1 MLSITQKQAKRRR
14 PKLKRSIKICVV
26 VACCFARYGADARL
40 YRIARGARV
49 QQEYLNQEG
58 SSSNEIRLV

>member
-14 PKLKRSIKICVV
+14 PKRKRSLKICVD

-40 YRIARGARV
+40 YGIARGARV
-49 QQEYLNQEG
+49 Q
-58 SSSNEIRLV
+58 